1 MTAHAQR
8 QPAPAPALKA
18 AATPTEA
25 RMVSAA
31 LLDAMTALLTLIE
44 RETELV
50 RVGKVREAMTTELQ
64 KAELARHY
72 AAAITRFKLSQPYM
86 AAAAP
91 DLLATLHRHHDIFRG
106 MLQINLTVLATAHAV
121 SEGIVRG
128 VNAEMQRRN
137 APQTYNAYGQ
147 RSVPGPR
154 NITPIAISRSL

>member
-8 QPAPAPALKA
+8 LPPVPALTP

-25 RMVSAA
+25 RMVSTA
-31 LLDAMTALLTLIE
+31 LLEAMTALLTLIE

-50 RVGKVREAMTTELQ
+50 RVGKVREAMAAEVQ
-64 KAELARHY
+64 KADLARGY
-72 AAAITRFKLSQPYM
+72 ASAIARFKLSQPYM
-86 AAAAP
+86 AKAAP
-91 DLLATLHRHHDIFRG
+91 DLLATLHRRHDIFRG

-147 RSVPGPR
+147 RSAPGPR
-154 NITPIAISRSL
+154 NIAPIALSRSL